1 MRVLRTALLT
11 AAILLVTV
19 VAATPAAHAH
29 AEIRE
34 SEPPAGGTAPTG
46 TRELVLRFISL
57 ATDETV
63 TVTVTGPDGADVV
76 DGSPVVFEDQTVE
89 VPLRPLEE
97 GEHRVEW
104 TAVSSDGDGVTEGSF
119 TFTAE
124 SAGGGLGV
132 WFLWI
137 VALAIPV
144 AIFLRP
150 GFPRRGSRRTGA
162 REAS

>member
-1 MRVLRTALLT
+1 MRVLRTVLL
-11 AAILLVTV
+11 AAGILV
-19 VAATPAAHAH
+19 VALATPAAHAH

-46 TRELVLRFISL
+46 TDQLVLRFISL
-57 ATDETV
+57 ATDEPV
-63 TVTVTGPDGADVV
+63 RVTVTGPDGADVV

-89 VPLRPLEE
+89 VPLRPLAE
-97 GEHRVEW
+97 GQHRVEW

-119 TFTAE
+119 MFTAE
-124 SAGGGLGV
+124 PAGSGLGV

-150 GFPRRGSRRTGA
+150 GFRRAGAGKGS
-162 REAS
+162 